1 MTQHRAGSQERQ
13 LARTPGGAS
22 VGTPSVGTP
31 LSSGQ
36 STPARGGAA
45 RDEGHRAAFAAALAD
60 AAAAAGAAPP
70 TDLRLD
76 AFLVRL
82 RHARSRALPRS
93 LADADNSCAVTLQAR
108 YTSED
113 NASFNALL
121 AKVNAARRE
130 AACPAA
136 ALAAEASAAAHT
148 SAMRALGDAP
158 RPAAATDEFGT
169 SGQPFAGVLCAPFV
183 AKNALFY
190 APEGR
195 QLSLREA
202 EARVKGPPRAVQPHA
217 TRFGGA
223 AEPPPAQPRSG
234 AATPG
239 LRGCVAS
246 LALAHCAA
254 TLQSHTH
261 VLICVALRLDTAL
274 WRRRR
279 LRRAWVS
286 HR

>member
-1 MTQHRAGSQERQ
+1 M
-13 LARTPGGAS
+13 ARTPGGAA

-82 RHARSRALPRS
+82 APARTHALPS
-93 LADADNSCAVTLQAR
+93 SHADADCFAVTPQVR

-113 NASFNALL
+113 NASFSALL

-158 RPAAATDEFGT
+158 RPAASTDEFGT
-169 SGQPFAGVLCAPFV
+169 SGQPFAGVLSAPFV

-217 TRFGGA
+217 TRFGGGAEA
-223 AEPPPAQPRSG
+223 AAAQPRSG

-239 LRGCVAS
+239 LRGCVARYS
-246 LALAHCAA
+246 RASKRTRLTRA
-254 TLQSHTH
+254 THLPG
-261 VLICVALRLDTAL
+261 TAP

-279 LRRAWVS
+279 LRLAWAN